1 MSVILDKNGVNK
13 MITRTPDGREF
24 VLEFQ
29 GKEIDCDEYRNLKT
43 QLDNH
48 VPYITTTRD
57 WSVTIPD
64 AQITPNLYNVLTTA
78 SVPPSDPSVDT
89 IKEMMKELNEL
100 KRRVNRTVALV
111 HNCKCCGASLEVNE
125 DKPIFHC
132 RYCGATYLLG
142 SVQPNSVYN

>member
-1 MSVILDKNGVNK
+1 MMDFIEDIPTTPK
-13 MITRTPDGREF
+13 MIARTPDGREF
-24 VLEFQ
+24 ILKFQ
-29 GKEIDCDEYRNLKT
+29 GKEIDYDEYKNLKT

-48 VPYITTTRD
+48 VPCITTTKN
-57 WSVTIPD
+57 WSVTLPD
-64 AQITPNLYNVLTTA
+64 APNLYNVLTTT
-78 SVPPSDPSVDT
+78 DIPSVDYSVNT

>member
-1 MSVILDKNGVNK
+1 MSLILDKKGANK

-29 GKEIDCDEYRNLKT
+29 GKEIDYDEYINLKT
-43 QLDNH
+43 QLDEH
-48 VPYITTTRD
+48 VPCITADRNWT
-57 WSVTIPD
+57 VTIPD
-64 AQITPNLYNVLTTA
+64 AQITPNLYNILTTT
-78 SVPPSDPSVDT
+78 DIPSVDSSIDT